1 PAQLGG
7 PGLTRAALESVAEN
21 TADAQVVPLLWAA
34 SSGVPAVLGYR
45 AINTLDSMIGY
56 RSPRYLRF
64 GWAAARLDDWAN
76 YVGARATAV
85 LVVICAPVVGGSPRG
100 AVRAWRRD
108 AARHPS
114 PNAGVVEAAF
124 AGALDVRLGGPTR
137 YHHELQIRPTLGDGR
152 SPKVADLRR
161 AVVLSRVVQAGA
173 AVLAV
178 MLVYR
183 RRP

>member
-1 PAQLGG
+1 M
-7 PGLTRAALESVAEN
+7 AEN

-85 LVVICAPVVGGSPRG
+85 LVVICAPVVGRVAPRCG
-100 AVRAWRRD
+100 TGL
-108 AARHPS
+108 AA
-114 PNAGVVEAAF
+114 
-124 AGALDVRLGGPTR
+124 
-137 YHHELQIRPTLGDGR
+137 
-152 SPKVADLRR
+152 
-161 AVVLSRVVQAGA
+161 
-173 AVLAV
+173 
-178 MLVYR
+178 R
-183 RRP
+183 RRPPSQPQRRCRRGGVCWGA